1 MAARLTPL
9 AAADEYC
16 LLNLTASGN
25 KGVIMRIVKHIIWLI
40 LLTVIQTVFGR
51 LIAVYGTVPN
61 LLAGYSIIIA
71 FCAKDDKEA
80 AYVLFGAALL
90 SGSCVGHLFAA
101 DVFFIGI
108 GSAAA
113 RVAVEYFRFVSAP
126 VRISAVTAL
135 TAAAI
140 AVVECFAAH
149 HTIDAGAILH
159 IVLPFVLY
167 TTAAACVLYPIV
179 MKTMYKKTEKKL
191 IVL

>member
-1 MAARLTPL
+1 MP
-9 AAADEYC
+9 
-16 LLNLTASGN
+16 
-25 KGVIMRIVKHIIWLI
+25 
-40 LLTVIQTVFGR
+40 
-51 LIAVYGTVPN
+51 
-61 LLAGYSIIIA
+61 
-71 FCAKDDKEA
+71 
-80 AYVLFGAALL
+80 
-90 SGSCVGHLFAA
+90 
-101 DVFFIGI
+101 
-108 GSAAA
+108 
-113 RVAVEYFRFVSAP
+113 AP